1 MSARQSFPL
10 SSSLIYEI
18 GSLVFAIRNRYSNH
32 VIFTNSEFIIFEYVF
47 MFSFIT
53 SLAKLLL
60 RYVIFVLINW
70 NQICEKRNL
79 ITSIIITF
87 SMDFF
92 FCTIFYFS
100 STMPINLSTRYT
112 DFLQNEPTI
121 FNTTLN
127 IKFIVSSLSWF
138 SISPA

>member
-92 FCTIFYFS
+92 FCTIFYVS

-127 IKFIVSSLSWF
+127 IKFIVSSLS
-138 SISPA
+138 

>member
-10 SSSLIYEI
+10 SSSLISEI

-127 IKFIVSSLSWF
+127 IKFIVSSLS
-138 SISPA
+138 

>member
-10 SSSLIYEI
+10 SSSLISEI